1 MSPALL
7 EGGGVYEAHP
17 VLLLAAM
24 ALTLAVTSGVA
35 LAVNEIDTNGPD
47 TLRGTNGDDNLS
59 RNGANDVLWGG
70 GGKDN
75 LLGGTGGNDIVLS
88 GNEHRFFSRGDKNL
102 VGGSGNDTV
111 IGGLHKAGP
120 STSS

>member
-17 VLLLAAM
+17 VLLAAM
-24 ALTLAVTSGVA
+24 ALILAVASGVA

-59 RNGANDVLWGG
+59 RNGANDVLLRRRWQGQPSWR
-70 GGKDN
+70 N
-75 LLGGTGGNDIVLS
+75 RQRYRSQRQRTPLLL
-88 GNEHRFFSRGDKNL
+88 
-102 VGGSGNDTV
+102 
-111 IGGLHKAGP
+111 
-120 STSS
+120 

>member
-24 ALTLAVTSGVA
+24 ALTLAVASGVA

-75 LLGGTGGNDIVLS
+75 LLGGTGNDIVLS
-88 GNEHRFFSRGDKNL
+88 GNEHRFFSRGDQNL